1 MGRVMQNTENTGA
14 AIEHLLDP
22 YGLPLFSLMEINEL
36 AVEAKEAIYAS
47 IIPEIIFTR
56 FGFDRNTLLAPTGTH
71 KIEIIA
77 PEGLGL
83 VRISVKRDPADMD
96 SIFFVEV
103 ADTQFRQLELS
114 FCLIND
120 PDAPRFNVDHD
131 RYGRENS
138 FGTLRRN
145 IAEEI
150 KAMHAGLSPYQVR
163 RGLKT
168 FKNFFRR
175 FERFVASL
183 GVDIIV
189 AEPLSYSN
197 AIRYENYGFDYTTGK
212 QLMLWINAEFHP
224 GGILYQRLDNST
236 PFRHPDMAATVR
248 GRSWAIHDGILD
260 QPWDDIK
267 IYKNV
272 GRDAGVCTFP
282 ERDRTY

>member
-36 AVEAKEAIYAS
+36 EQGAKEGIYAR

-56 FGFDRNTLLAPTGTH
+56 FGFDRNTLLSPSGTH

-83 VRISVKRDPADMD
+83 LRISVKRNPADVD

-103 ADTQFRQLELS
+103 ADTHFRQLELS

-120 PDAPRFNVDHD
+120 PDAPRYNVDRD
-131 RYGRENS
+131 QYGRENS

-145 IAEEI
+145 IGEEI

-163 RGLKT
+163 SGLKT

-212 QLMLWINAEFHP
+212 QLMHWINAEFQP
-224 GGILYQRLDNST
+224 GGILSQRLDNST
-236 PFRHPDMAATVR
+236 PFRHPDMAASVR

-260 QPWDDIK
+260 QPWDNIK
-267 IYKNV
+267 IYKSV
-272 GRDAGVCTFP
+272 GQDAAVNTFP
-282 ERDRTY
+282 DSDRTY

>member
-1 MGRVMQNTENTGA
+1 MTCAMDSQV
-14 AIEHLLDP
+14 IDVEHLVDP
-22 YGLPLFSLMEINEL
+22 HGFPLFSLLDINEL
-36 AVEAKEAIYAS
+36 PQSDKETIYAR
-47 IIPEIIFTR
+47 IVPEIVFTR
-56 FGFDRNTLLAPTGTH
+56 FGFDRDTLMSPQGTH

-77 PEGLGL
+77 PKGLGL
-83 VRISVKRDPADMD
+83 LRLAVKRDPADID
-96 SIFFVEV
+96 SLFFVEV
-103 ADTQFRQLELS
+103 ADTQFSQVELS

-120 PDAPRFNVDHD
+120 PDAPRFNVDED

-145 IAEEI
+145 IDEEI

-175 FERFVASL
+175 FERFIASL
-183 GVDIIV
+183 GLDIIV

-212 QLMLWINAEFHP
+212 KLMHWINTEFQP
-224 GGILYQRLDNST
+224 GGILYNRMDGST
-236 PFRHPDMAATVR
+236 PFRQPEMAFTVR

-260 QPWDDIK
+260 QPWDNIK
-267 IYKNV
+267 IYKSV
-272 GRDAGVCTFP
+272 GHDAGVNTFP
-282 ERDRTY
+282 DPDRTY

>member
-1 MGRVMQNTENTGA
+1 MTRALSGDDLNTV
-14 AIEHLLDP
+14 EHLVDP
-22 YGLPLFSLMEINEL
+22 HGFPLFSLQDINEL
-36 AVEAKEAIYAS
+36 PQVQKEAIYAR
-47 IIPEIIFTR
+47 IVPEIIFTR
-56 FGFDRNTLLAPTGTH
+56 FGFDRETLMAPQGTH

-77 PEGLGL
+77 PKGLGL
-83 VRISVKRDPADMD
+83 LRLAVKRDPSDID
-96 SIFFVEV
+96 SLFFVEV
-103 ADTQFRQLELS
+103 ADTHFSQVELS

-120 PDAPRFNVDHD
+120 PDAPRFNVDRDAH
-131 RYGRENS
+131 GRENS

-145 IAEEI
+145 IEEEI
-150 KAMHAGLSPYQVR
+150 KAMRAGLSPYQVR

-212 QLMLWINAEFHP
+212 QLMHWINAEFQP
-224 GGILYQRLDNST
+224 GGILYNRLDGST
-236 PFRHPDMAATVR
+236 PFRQPDMASTVR

-260 QPWDDIK
+260 QPWDNIK
-267 IYKNV
+267 IYKSV
-272 GRDAGVCTFP
+272 GHDAGVNTFP
-282 ERDRTY
+282 DPDRTY